1 MLGSKGGLMVDD
13 SKRFI
18 PNYILLWSI
27 LLILVCLLVNKGV
40 INLMQVGNKNAYYD
54 SVRHQLNRE
63 NIIGSYIEDYNYST
77 KELTVKSADGTDEIY
92 KVDNAPFV
100 IDNNDIIDEE
110 LLSKLYTY
118 LFKNLYYG
126 RVKIIDWNE
135 SEGLLVFESKD
146 KVVILK
152 LVNDVFYK
160 VR

>member
-1 MLGSKGGLMVDD
+1 MVDD
-13 SKRFI
+13 SKGFI

-40 INLMQVGNKNAYYD
+40 INLMQISNKNVYYD

-92 KVDNAPFV
+92 KVDDVPFV
-100 IDNNDIIDEE
+100 IENKDIIDKE

-118 LFKNLYYG
+118 LFKNLYYD
-126 RVKIIDWNE
+126 RIKIIDWNE
-135 SEGLLVFESKD
+135 SEGILVFESKD
-146 KVVILK
+146 EVMVLK
-152 LVNDVFYK
+152 LGKDGFYK